1 MWIIYEGSVQKKV
14 IIFWNVLSNISIF
27 VNLASLFLT
36 WYNSFKARWNEK
48 YVFFYVWNKKR
59 HIFLYKYQT
68 TKYSFKPALW
78 YFVFTRCI
86 QNCFIGFFFLTIFDK
101 HNGNIKSISQAHQDL
116 MNFFT
121 KLDQQKSCYFK
132 YAKVI

>member
-1 MWIIYEGSVQKKV
+1 MK
-14 IIFWNVLSNISIF
+14 NM
-27 VNLASLFLT
+27 
-36 WYNSFKARWNEK
+36 
-48 YVFFYVWNKKR
+48 
-59 HIFLYKYQT
+59 
-68 TKYSFKPALW
+68 
-78 YFVFTRCI
+78 
-86 QNCFIGFFFLTIFDK
+86 FFFMSEIKRGIFFCINIKPQNTVSSLPCGILSLQGASKIALLAFFFTIFDK